1 MTQHAQN
8 LLAEALRLPESER
21 ADIAALLMDSLE
33 PEGDADAES
42 AWGLEIQKRIED
54 LQSGR
59 VKALPWSDAL
69 RLILEDTDDAA
80 PVHS

>member
-1 MTQHAQN
+1 MTQQAKT
-8 LLAEALRLPESER
+8 LLADALRLPENER

-33 PEGDADAES
+33 PEADADAES
-42 AWGLEIQKRIED
+42 AWGVEIQKRIED

-69 RLILEDTDDAA
+69 RSILEDTDDAA
-80 PVHS
+80 PA

>member
-1 MTQHAQN
+1 MTQQAKT
-8 LLAEALRLPESER
+8 LLADALRLPENER

-33 PEGDADAES
+33 PEADADAES
-42 AWGLEIQKRIED
+42 AWGVEIQKRIED

-80 PVHS
+80 PA

>member
-1 MTQHAQN
+1 MTQQGKN
-8 LLAEALRLPESER
+8 LLADALRLPENER

-33 PEGDADAES
+33 PEEDANAES
-42 AWGLEIQKRIED
+42 AWGVEIQKRIED

-59 VKALPWSDAL
+59 VKALPWADAL

-80 PVHS
+80 PA